1 MIEIDISK
9 WNHLYLFLWKN
20 RAYDRAVWDRKLS
33 STVRKGGLY
42 FPYPNRGEQAI
53 EQGDSETSEAWFD
66 QAANYWKQ
74 AIALAPNNY
83 IEAQNWLKITGRLR
97 D

>member
-1 MIEIDISK
+1 MIEPYEIGNSQ
-9 WNHLYLFLWKN
+9 
-20 RAYDRAVWDRKLS
+20 
-33 STVRKGGLY
+33 VRFVRGGEA
-42 FPYPNRGEQAI
+42 YPNRGEQAI

-83 IEAQNWLKITGRLR
+83 IEAQNWLKITGRLK